1 MALALL
7 PTFRGAVAQLGE
19 RLNGIQEVDG
29 SIPFGSTKNHTETL
43 ATSEQTIQLTATIRV
58 AAARR
63 RPAR

>member
-1 MALALL
+1 M
-7 PTFRGAVAQLGE
+7 GE